1 MRSVIHDLLVAYMEN
16 KASECQIY
24 EGKPAVLRI
33 EGASCEIPD
42 FAPDDT
48 KFLELAG
55 NLLPDEQI
63 KKLESNDD
71 GEDFILEDFLLEED
85 GAVII
90 DYKSDRIDDAE
101 ELAERYREQLRLYR
115 EAVPRIFS
123 LPVKTCLIYSFHL
136 GKSIT
141 VY

>member
-1 MRSVIHDLLVAYMEN
+1 MLRAP
-16 KASECQIY
+16 ECLREY
-24 EGKPAVLRI
+24 RFAVLLPAKEVFPETAGKI
-33 EGASCEIPD
+33 GNEPMILQGAFDCV
-42 FAPDDT
+42 
-48 KFLELAG
+48 
-55 NLLPDEQI
+55 
-63 KKLESNDD
+63 
-71 GEDFILEDFLLEED
+71 LLEED